1 MSNLQER
8 LRCALQ
14 RNFKGVTP
22 SKGYIDVKKGQRF
35 KDHRGATVTVQ
46 GLAGA
51 YVVYMRH
58 GSDAPSQLPL
68 RLFSMKFTEVKA

>member
-14 RNFKGVTP
+14 RNFKGEIP
-22 SKGYIDVKKGQRF
+22 SRGYIEVSKGQRF
-35 KDHRGATVTVQ
+35 KDHRGVTVTVQ
-46 GLAGA
+46 GLAGG
-51 YVVYMRH
+51 YVVYLRH

-68 RLFSMKFTEVKA
+68 RLFSKKFTEVRA